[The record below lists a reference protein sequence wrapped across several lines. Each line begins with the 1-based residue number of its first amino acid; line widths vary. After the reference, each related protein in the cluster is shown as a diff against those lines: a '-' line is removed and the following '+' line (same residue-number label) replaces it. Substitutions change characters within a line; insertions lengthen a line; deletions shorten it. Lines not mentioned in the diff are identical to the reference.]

1 MPINT
6 KAIIID
12 DEPASTQLLETLL
25 KEFTEIKNIYSFNNP
40 VKGFEALKTK
50 EPDILFLDMN
60 MPGLCGIEILQLIQ
74 TFKIHVHVIIITA
87 HKELIMQAAHFSMID
102 FLLKPFSTDDLK
114 NSLDKYMLHKE
125 QHNRKQ
131 KIDTFLNHLS
141 QKIRIPTS
149 FEELF
154 FAPEEISYL
163 EADGAYTQ
171 IYLANDKKITSSFH
185 LGRVQELL
193 PPNIFFR
200 ISRKHIINFSYLFK
214 IDKKSKKCM
223 LNHQV
228 KYTALPFSKSLICK
242 SGLLPE

>member
-1 MPINT
+1 MLENT

-12 DEPASTQLLETLL
+12 DESASTQLLKSLL
-25 KEFTEIKNIYSFNNP
+25 IEYTEIRNIHTFNDSA
-40 VKGFEALKTK
+40 KGFEALKTEK
-50 EPDILFLDMN
+50 PDILFLDLD
-60 MPGLCGIEILQLIQ
+60 MPRLSGLEIMRLIN
-74 TFKIHVHVIIITA
+74 TFSIHVHVIIITA
-87 HKELIMQAAHFSMID
+87 HEKLILQAAHYSMID
-102 FLLKPFSTDDLK
+102 FLLKPFSPDELI
-114 NSLDKYMLHKE
+114 NSLNKYILHKK
-125 QHNRKQ
+125 QHGKLQ

-154 FAPEEISYL
+154 FAPGEISYL

-185 LGRVQELL
+185 LGRIQKLL
-193 PPNIFFR
+193 PKNLFIR

-214 IDKKSKKCM
+214 IDKKSKKCL

-228 KYTALPFSKSLICK
+228 KFTELPFSKSIICK